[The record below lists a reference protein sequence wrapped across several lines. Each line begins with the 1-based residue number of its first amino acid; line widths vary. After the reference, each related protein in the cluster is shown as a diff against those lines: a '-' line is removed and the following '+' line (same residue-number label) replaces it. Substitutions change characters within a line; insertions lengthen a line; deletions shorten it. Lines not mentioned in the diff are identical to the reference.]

1 MSLAA
6 TSAHG
11 SAPWRI
17 TNVSSGKYQQTS
29 SISIVSWH
37 ADGTRGP
44 QTPVHTQ
51 IGMSSSM
58 HFAYSG

>member
-1 MSLAA
+1 MSLTAR
-6 TSAHG
+6 SAHG

-17 TNVSSGKYQQTS
+17 TNLSSGKNQHTS
-29 SISIVSWH
+29 SISIVSWQ

-44 QTPVHTQ
+44 QMPVVTQ

-58 HFAYSG
+58 HLA